1 MNTII
6 CTFTSLGTDDKILSY
21 NNLKLNIIR
30 GVQHGKPIRKRHS
43 KVKNEVNMVHIFWL
57 SPLPIFTIL
66 PFLISTSVFSKIPS
80 FSLVHT
86 VVFLKSKVSC
96 FGNSV

>member
-6 CTFTSLGTDDKILSY
+6 CTFTSLGADDKILSY

-66 PFLISTSVFSKIPS
+66 HPQLKIQNITLALLLGILWAIS
-80 FSLVHT
+80 
-86 VVFLKSKVSC
+86 
-96 FGNSV
+96 FGPLYSNE